1 MKYKD
6 LMSECHRTKGLL
18 KGIMIVWKTKGPQI
32 RCIPHGSYG
41 LSQCKSSSKKTCWL
55 TKSLEK
61 HNKFLKKGPQIRCIL
76 HWRWGL
82 AQCKSTCEEHAG
94 SDISFENITLCL
106 DQLPLKIQFTKVKR
120 TLKTLVLSR
129 EANKL
134 PQYISSCKEQSSSDK
149 NFSVKPY
156 SLISCCF
163 KHNL

>member
-1 MKYKD
+1 
-6 LMSECHRTKGLL
+6 MSECHRSKSLL
-18 KGIMIVWKTKGPQI
+18 KGIMVVWNAKGPQI
-32 RCIPHGSYG
+32 LCIPHGSFG

-61 HNKFLKKGPQIRCIL
+61 HKRFFKKGPQIRCIP
-76 HWRWGL
+76 HGRWGL

-129 EANKL
+129 EANTL
-134 PQYISSCKEQSSSDK
+134 LQYKSSCKEQASFDK
-149 NFSVKPY
+149 NLSVKPC

-163 KHNL
+163 KHNS